1 MHSNITFKRIL
12 AYIFDFL
19 LVSVIVAMFSE
30 ISVINPYYES
40 YSDISEQYLEYVNSV
55 ESSIDLDPVI
65 INNYVYQ
72 ISYYSLYMNIINI
85 VFVFIYY
92 VLFQY
97 FNDGK
102 TIGKA
107 LMRIKIVSNNGK
119 KVKFYQLFIRVL
131 LINGLLINCL
141 NVLSLFIFSKEVCLE
156 VLPLIQFIDTLLIF
170 IISCM
175 VLFRKDGK
183 GIHDLISGSKIKEE
197 KGLIVDKSV
206 NNDL

>member
-1 MHSNITFKRIL
+1 MHNNITFKRIL

-72 ISYYSLYMNIINI
+72 ISYYSIYMNIINI

-183 GIHDLISGSKIKEE
+183 GIHDLLSGSKIKEE